1 MDKVL
6 YSVPWRH
13 IGQVTDTRVTDTTVQ
28 VHVRGELVKT
38 WPRASRGRCTDP
50 ADYPPEKIAFF
61 SRNPVWC
68 RTRARG
74 LGPHVSQLVDDLL
87 AVQALHRLRS
97 AQGILALVDK
107 HGPEA
112 LDAACARALAAG
124 DPSYRTVRGI
134 LALPASP
141 DDTRSQ
147 PGSKDSRA
155 GAATSTPA
163 HLHGP
168 AELLGHLPFGHDNDP
183 DDVQDDVHDDDAPDA
198 AAGDVGAGTR

>member
-1 MDKVL
+1 MHRPGGL
-6 YSVPWRH
+6 PA
-13 IGQVTDTRVTDTTVQ
+13 
-28 VHVRGELVKT
+28 GEV
-38 WPRASRGRCTDP
+38 
-50 ADYPPEKIAFF
+50 AFF

-68 RTRARG
+68 RTRAHG

-97 AQGILALVDK
+97 AQGILALADK

-112 LDAACARALAAG
+112 LDVACATALAAG

-141 DDTRSQ
+141 DGTRSQ
-147 PGSKDSRA
+147 PSRNGSRA

-168 AELLGHLPFGHDNDP
+168 VDLLGHLPFGS
-183 DDVQDDVHDDDAPDA
+183 DDTQDDDAQDDDTRDV
-198 AAGDVGAGTR
+198 AAGDPDAVTW